1 MTNAEKI
8 RSMNTYEMAVF
19 LAIIKAD
26 TALLENYSYS
36 YSTEEMMKNLEWLSK
51 EAEQGRLIRPTHKMI
66 GGKQL

>member
-26 TALLENYSYS
+26 TALSENYSYS
-36 YSTEEMMKNLEWLSK
+36 YSTEKMMKNLEWLSK
-51 EAEQGRLIRPTHKMI
+51 EAE
-66 GGKQL
+66 